1 MVCFYYK
8 DILNK
13 LKMERKRKILKA
25 HKVISIS
32 KKTKSRISIIAENIK
47 GKDLFPEKVNAA
59 KRTLS
64 KLKSLPI

>member
-1 MVCFYYK
+1 
-8 DILNK
+8 
-13 LKMERKRKILKA
+13 MERKRKILKA